1 MSAADEKYCI
11 ARFSFKFFLSLLNT
25 SRIFLF
31 FSIFHSF
38 TKDMLRKHFQC
49 NTNAICSTILNFPHY
64 SSFACYLSIW
74 WEFFYC
80 LTKCTT
86 EIMWLAEKHFRAY
99 CLLCIFLFLSL
110 LFFIFYFLIDNYM
123 FWQTSRWLCWAFFN

>member
-31 FSIFHSF
+31 FF
-38 TKDMLRKHFQC
+38 
-49 NTNAICSTILNFPHY
+49 NFPFIHKRHVEEAFSMQHQRNLFNYFKLPHY

-74 WEFFYC
+74 WEFFYS

-99 CLLCIFLFLSL
+99 CLLCIFLLLSL